1 MSKRFNNAGKKLV
14 IDEIEILGQQESA
27 ITMLQSSLGLAV
39 EKKNIS
45 DLKNRLDAITSDGVI
60 TPSEKQA
67 LRREWANL
75 ESSYYKTRSQFTND
89 EDLSTS
95 SYWRLLQS
103 SFAQLDTIMEKVL
116 ADMQTNYT
124 ESDANQIDDLFY
136 NCWTFING
144 CASVYENNLKFSD
157 RYQLK
162 IVGNLEFNDSTT
174 LSIVAY
180 NTVTGIS
187 TTFPASEFSCYRSS
201 DGQLIQENT
210 LSPTFTIANLNGNK
224 SCEFFCEWIHI
235 ESDTAETDE
244 SGQTK
249 TRLVTFFTLSIA
261 KITQYQ
267 FSSSMDEEDLN
278 KNDSAWSS
286 NKPTEQPEG
295 FDYLWRRESDDNG
308 ETWTYF
314 RETGPQ
320 GPQGNQGPR
329 GWSSATISLYK
340 RSASAPS
347 DYDGGVLIYTFSTA
361 SISGNMGTWSKTTPE
376 GTDPL
381 YVIYGSVLS
390 QGDTDTIQP
399 EEWTTPERISTEGT
413 QGQPGL
419 SVATVFIY
427 QRSAVSPALPTT
439 DSSYSF
445 VNNVLSVES
454 PWNTSVPSGDLP
466 CWISIATAKSR
477 TNSATIEADSW
488 SAPVVLVKNG
498 ENGQDGQDGAN
509 GADGADG
516 ADGVGIASITTQYG
530 LSDSQENEPTVWTD
544 DRPIRS
550 AGQIIWERLKIT
562 LTNDTTIYTE
572 GVPSTGDKGDNGANG
587 TDGADGKPAAETMIQ
602 YAWGKSPTLEP
613 NNSMWLWDGFM
624 IFDGNFISARDGLW
638 SNIRIDKPTTGTWYL
653 WIRFSTDGGKTWSK
667 GSPVSG
673 NDGKDAISISI
684 TPNETRYN
692 GERSFTVSEQEIDFV
707 ITRTNITTGACVW
720 TLPDSAYN
728 EGVRFK
734 DGGDSK
740 SVTAEEVTLIIPAL
754 FGITEFIVTAT
765 LTDAGITLVAEARAY
780 MSNYE
785 SGRKYLGVY
794 PKESQDKPA
803 TANGLPL
810 KTGDSITYIDTA
822 NNGTD
827 IYVWIEDDGETQ
839 GHWTND
845 SNEINGTGL
854 AYSIAQDT
862 RYDIERLAA
871 ENPDTMQPIKQG
883 AAWIFCRNFA
893 AINAHIESIFAKKI
907 QMQTGGKIYSS
918 SYDENGNNES
928 GDPGFWFDNDSG
940 KLKATSAELEKLTAT
955 NASVEGTL
963 LAPSFFTRSGYSD
976 IDIVGNLEST
986 IYSASKIDSYVLS
999 TAINVIAF
1007 ECEDSSNY
1015 YFAQDGKIYAISKST
1030 GYISQVANLQTNND
1044 IIYLLIHGG
1053 YYYAITTG
1061 RYIPGFLS
1069 SSWELFYGTSFSSL
1083 IKVTTLEN
1091 YEGTSV
1097 PFPGQAELPF
1107 GITYNS
1113 KPGIAFVVSGFQ
1125 YQGTPIEGIW
1135 YYVPDTSYVTGVRYW
1150 DSKNDSNVAVSRI
1163 YNCNFTNKS
1172 DSIVF
1177 LDSSSNKIYISS
1189 NIISLGTDGLRYPS
1203 PSTEN
1208 ITIQLSS
1215 YKLYCINNTLYFV
1228 EWANNNQFNLYR
1240 LQTFN
1245 ASNMELL
1252 VTLSFDNYMQY
1263 NPTLSYTNGVWIFGC
1278 MYGVR
1283 SKFIVSRDLS
1293 KWYTFEINGNDILQ
1307 LTAETGFGSA
1317 IAGVYLIL
1325 ANADSMYRISFNT
1338 GEINSSLH
1346 DSYADKMLYRS
1357 IATGKLFFNCNEYNI
1372 TEIRSPNEN
1381 IIEVKTSDGDWISI
1395 DKSLS
1400 LPVPTWIENLVLK
1413 ENIPANLSKDM
1424 IPDSDNVYTIGTNSS
1439 RFDGYFNNLEANIID
1454 GSKLP
1459 TEATAK
1465 SGQIYVGNDGV
1476 LRRKA

>member
-39 EKKNIS
+39 EKKNIN

-174 LSIVAY
+174 LSIAAY
-180 NTVTGIS
+180 NTVTGTS
-187 TTFPASEFSCYRSS
+187 ATFPASEFSCYRSS

-224 SCEFFCEWIHI
+224 SCEFFCEWIHV
-235 ESDTAETDE
+235 ESDTAETNE

-261 KITQYQ
+261 KIIQYQ
-267 FSSSMDEEDLN
+267 FSSSKDEEDLN
-278 KNDSAWSS
+278 KNDSAWSPI
-286 NKPTEQPEG
+286 KPTEQPEG
-295 FDYLWRRESDDNG
+295 LDYLWRRESDDNG

-347 DYDGGVLIYTFSTA
+347 DYDGGVLTYTFSTA
-361 SISGNMGTWSKTTPE
+361 SISGNTGTWSKTTPE

-390 QGDTDTIQP
+390 QNDTDTIQP

-454 PWNTSVPSGDLP
+454 PWNTSIPSGDLP

-477 TNSATIEADSW
+477 TDSAIIEADSW
-488 SAPVVLVKNG
+488 STPVVLVKNG

-516 ADGVGIASITTQYG
+516 ADGVGIVSITTQYG
-530 LSDSQENEPTVWTD
+530 LSDSQEEEPTVWTD

-550 AGQIIWERLKIT
+550 AGQIIWERLKII
-562 LTNDTTIYTE
+562 LTNDTIIYTE

-587 TDGADGKPAAETMIQ
+587 TDGADGKPAAETKIQ
-602 YAWGKSPTLEP
+602 YAWGKSPTQEP
-613 NNSMWLWDGFM
+613 SNSMWLWDGFM
-624 IFDGNFISARDGLW
+624 IFDCKFISARDGLW
-638 SNIRIDKPTTGTWYL
+638 SDIRADKPTSGTWYL
-653 WIRFSTDGGKTWSK
+653 WIRFSTDDGKTWSK

-673 NDGKDAISISI
+673 NDGKDAVAISIV
-684 TPNETRYN
+684 PNETYYN

-707 ITRTNITTGACVW
+707 ITRTNISTGACVW

-845 SNEINGTGL
+845 SDEINGTGS

-893 AINAHIESIFAKKI
+893 AVNAYIESIFAKKI
-907 QMQTGGKIYSS
+907 QMQTGGVIYGGG
-918 SYDENGNNES
+918 YDETGINDNNT
-928 GDPGFWFDNDSG
+928 PGFWLSADEGLLLANKARLFDVTI
-940 KLKATSAELEKLTAT
+940 TSYDDKKQVILNTQKRQPAEEINFSNALTRFSESQLVNFVQLTARST
-955 NASVEGTL
+955 LVFNGTTYYYDKINNNGTL
-963 LAPSFFTRSGYSD
+963 IYSD
-976 IDIVGNLEST
+976 YDNNTFVATPSNPNGGAGGELSYSFTCNEYT
-986 IYSASKIDSYVLS
+986 IYSIYMRGSARGGSYVSGTLRI
-999 TAINVIAF
+999 TVNNIDVVYGQKINP
-1007 ECEDSSNY
+1007 DYSNP
-1015 YFAQDGKIYAISKST
+1015 
-1030 GYISQVANLQTNND
+1030 D
-1044 IIYLLIHGG
+1044 I
-1053 YYYAITTG
+1053 
-1061 RYIPGFLS
+1061 
-1069 SSWELFYGTSFSSL
+1069 
-1083 IKVTTLEN
+1083 
-1091 YEGTSV
+1091 
-1097 PFPGQAELPF
+1097 
-1107 GITYNS
+1107 
-1113 KPGIAFVVSGFQ
+1113 
-1125 YQGTPIEGIW
+1125 
-1135 YYVPDTSYVTGVRYW
+1135 D
-1150 DSKNDSNVAVSRI
+1150 
-1163 YNCNFTNKS
+1163 FT
-1172 DSIVF
+1172 
-1177 LDSSSNKIYISS
+1177 
-1189 NIISLGTDGLRYPS
+1189 
-1203 PSTEN
+1203 
-1208 ITIQLSS
+1208 
-1215 YKLYCINNTLYFV
+1215 
-1228 EWANNNQFNLYR
+1228 
-1240 LQTFN
+1240 
-1245 ASNMELL
+1245 
-1252 VTLSFDNYMQY
+1252 
-1263 NPTLSYTNGVWIFGC
+1263 
-1278 MYGVR
+1278 
-1283 SKFIVSRDLS
+1283 
-1293 KWYTFEINGNDILQ
+1293 
-1307 LTAETGFGSA
+1307 
-1317 IAGVYLIL
+1317 
-1325 ANADSMYRISFNT
+1325 
-1338 GEINSSLH
+1338 
-1346 DSYADKMLYRS
+1346 
-1357 IATGKLFFNCNEYNI
+1357 
-1372 TEIRSPNEN
+1372 
-1381 IIEVKTSDGDWISI
+1381 
-1395 DKSLS
+1395 
-1400 LPVPTWIENLVLK
+1400 
-1413 ENIPANLSKDM
+1413 
-1424 IPDSDNVYTIGTNSS
+1424 
-1439 RFDGYFNNLEANIID
+1439 FDGYSGFCTRPYLYNAKPGDEISIYIVCGTQVFGGSGQASGGVFVSIHSFSYNSGILNLRGNTFSVNTDGVVTSPSAFTFNSQQNRAVVNSISLSGFIPSLVYGEVSALKNYLASIPSSYTIDCEYGSILTYNGVQYAIKSIYKSTSILNVNTTTGTFTFRFDYDNSLIASNGWYTSLTLTLKTYSSTTSLLVGNMIPAGDYSLMGLHDKKFPEGHFVDFESTFITADKFYLGSRVSESEAI
-1454 GSKLP
+1454 
-1459 TEATAK
+1459 
-1465 SGQIYVGNDGV
+1465 SGQIYVADDGT
-1476 LRRKA
+1476 LKLK